1 MTRGNKLVLGL
12 AVGMFAGALTGML
25 LAPRSGRETRKV
37 IKNRAGELGSRTRQ
51 LMARRKATA

>member
-1 MTRGNKLVLGL
+1 MTRGNKLVIGL
-12 AVGMFAGALTGML
+12 AAGMCAGALTGML

-51 LMARRKATA
+51 LMARRKAAA

>member
-1 MTRGNKLVLGL
+1 MTRGNKF
-12 AVGMFAGALTGML
+12 AVGMVVGMCAGALAGML
-25 LAPRSGRETRKV
+25 LAPKPGRETRKA

>member
-1 MTRGNKLVLGL
+1 MTTGNKLVIGL
-12 AVGMFAGALTGML
+12 AVGMCAGALTGML

-37 IKNRAGELGSRTRQ
+37 IKSRAGELGSRTRR